1 MCLEHIV
8 EQCPL
13 CKAPASM
20 LEHLTR
26 GYYCACCGQVMEL
39 DAEGRVTKRSPTQH
53 AHRVIDCQGHII
65 DDWS

>member
-1 MCLEHIV
+1 
-8 EQCPL
+8 
-13 CKAPASM
+13 M